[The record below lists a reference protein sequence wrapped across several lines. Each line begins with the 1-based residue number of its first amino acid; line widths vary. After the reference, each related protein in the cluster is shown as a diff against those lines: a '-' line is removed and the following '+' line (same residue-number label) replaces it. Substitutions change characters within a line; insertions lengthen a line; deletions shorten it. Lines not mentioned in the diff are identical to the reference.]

1 MKKILHL
8 DDIIDKKKFQKI
20 QDDIAAATGIAI
32 ITVDYIGK
40 ALTKHSGCSE
50 FCKLIRKNDVYAH
63 LCERCDS
70 RGGVEAARLK
80 KTYIYVCHKGLIDFA
95 TPIIVNGQYLG
106 ALMAGQVLIEDTK
119 ILDLENIVPVEINFD
134 GSMEKEELE
143 NAYNKLPVVSFNKV
157 ESLAEMMSHISNY
170 IVSECLSK
178 TLQKELDEKREEFE
192 EAKKIKDELEKEYK
206 AYQLKSLQSQV
217 NPNFLFNL
225 LNSISSLAIVE
236 DAPKTHEI
244 IYNLSNLLRYG
255 LKKSDKII
263 TLEEELDYIKS
274 YLELQ
279 KIRFSERL
287 NYEVDINE
295 QFKNIKIPFMIVQT
309 FVENSVIHGL
319 EDKEDGGYVKVFV
332 EREEN
337 YIVIKVEDNG
347 IGIEREQLNL
357 IQKDLDLKDYTDMD
371 SMGIKRANK
380 RLQYYY
386 EENYKIEIN
395 STENFGTLVKITILN
410 RYS

>member
-8 DDIIDKKKFQKI
+8 DDIIDIKKFQKI

-40 ALTKHSGCSE
+40 ALTTHSGCSE
-50 FCKLIRKNDVYAH
+50 FCKLIRKNDMYSH

-95 TPIIVNGQYLG
+95 TPIIVNGQYVG
-106 ALMAGQVLIEDTK
+106 ALMAGQLLIEDTK
-119 ILDLENIVPVEINFD
+119 ELDLENIVSVEKNFD
-134 GSMEKEELE
+134 DLIEKDELE
-143 NAYNKLPVVSFNKV
+143 KAYNKLPVVSFTKV
-157 ESLAEMMSHISNY
+157 EALAEMMSHISNY
-170 IVSECLSK
+170 IVAEGSSK
-178 TLQKELDEKREEFE
+178 MLKKELDDKNLKFE
-192 EAKKIKDELEKEYK
+192 EGKKIKEKLEKEYK
-206 AYQLKSLQSQV
+206 SYQLKALQSQL

-236 DAPKTHEI
+236 NAIKTHET
-244 IYNLSNLLRYG
+244 IYNLSNMLRYA

-263 TLEEELDYIKS
+263 TLEEEFDYVKS
-274 YLELQ
+274 YLNLQ

-287 NYEVDINE
+287 NYEVDIENE
-295 QFKNIKIPFMIVQT
+295 FKDIKIPFMILQT

-319 EDKEDGGYVKVFV
+319 EAKEEGGYVKVFV
-332 EREEN
+332 GKEED
-337 YIVIKVEDNG
+337 YIVIKIKDNG
-347 IGIEREQLNL
+347 IGMDREQLNI
-357 IQKDLDLKDYTDMD
+357 IQRDLDLKDDTNIDKL
-371 SMGIKRANK
+371 GIKRANK
-380 RLQYYY
+380 RLYYYY

-395 STENFGTLVKITILN
+395 SKENFGTLVKITILKEI
-410 RYS
+410 

>member
-1 MKKILHL
+1 MKNILHL
-8 DDIIDKKKFQKI
+8 DDIIDIKKFQKI
-20 QDDIAAATGIAI
+20 QDDISAATGIAI

-40 ALTKHSGCSE
+40 ALTNHSGCSE
-50 FCKLIRKNDVYAH
+50 FCKLIRKNELYSH

-70 RGGVEAARLK
+70 RGGIEAARLK
-80 KTYIYVCHKGLIDFA
+80 RTYIYICHKGLIDFA
-95 TPIIVNGQYLG
+95 TPIIVNGQYVG
-106 ALMAGQVLIEDTK
+106 ALMAGQVLVEDTNT
-119 ILDLENIVPVEINFD
+119 LYLENIVPVEINFD
-134 GSMEKEELE
+134 GSVEKEELE
-143 NAYNKLPVVSFNKV
+143 NAYNKLPLVSFKKV
-157 ESLAEMMSHISNY
+157 EALAEMMLHISNY

-178 TLQKELDEKREEFE
+178 TLQKELDDKKEELE
-192 EAKKIKDELEKEYK
+192 ENKKITEKLEKEHK
-206 AYQLKSLQSQV
+206 AYQLKALQTQV

-236 DAPKTHEI
+236 NAPKTHEI
-244 IYNLSNLLRYG
+244 IYNLSNMLRYA

-263 TLEEELDYIKS
+263 TLEEEFDYIKS
-274 YLELQ
+274 YLKLQ

-287 NYEVDINE
+287 NYEVNIDD
-295 QFKNIKIPFMIVQT
+295 QFKNIKIPFMILQT

-319 EDKEDGGYVKVFV
+319 EEKEDGGYVNVFI
-332 EREEN
+332 EREGN

-357 IQKDLDLKDYTDMD
+357 IQKDLDLKDYTDMN
-371 SMGIKRANK
+371 SIGIKRANK

-395 STENFGTLVKITILN
+395 SKENFGTLVKITILKK
-410 RYS
+410 YS

>member
-1 MKKILHL
+1 MFI
-8 DDIIDKKKFQKI
+8 
-20 QDDIAAATGIAI
+20 
-32 ITVDYIGK
+32 
-40 ALTKHSGCSE
+40 
-50 FCKLIRKNDVYAH
+50 KNT
-63 LCERCDS
+63 S
-70 RGGVEAARLK
+70 
-80 KTYIYVCHKGLIDFA
+80 
-95 TPIIVNGQYLG
+95 
-106 ALMAGQVLIEDTK
+106 
-119 ILDLENIVPVEINFD
+119 
-134 GSMEKEELE
+134 
-143 NAYNKLPVVSFNKV
+143 
-157 ESLAEMMSHISNY
+157 
-170 IVSECLSK
+170 
-178 TLQKELDEKREEFE
+178 KELDEKREEFE

>member
-8 DDIIDKKKFQKI
+8 DDIIDVKKFQKI
-20 QDDIAAATGIAI
+20 QDDIATATGIAI
-32 ITVDYIGK
+32 ITVDYIGT
-40 ALTKHSGCSE
+40 ALTNHSGCSE
-50 FCKLIRKNDVYAH
+50 FCKLIRKNDLYSH

-106 ALMAGQVLIEDTK
+106 ALMAGQVLIKETNG
-119 ILDLENIVPVEINFD
+119 LDLENIVPVEINFD
-134 GSMEKEELE
+134 GSIEKEELE
-143 NAYNKLPVVSFNKV
+143 RAYNKLPVVSFKKV

-178 TLQKELDEKREEFE
+178 MFQKELDEKKIEFE
-192 EAKKIKDELEKEYK
+192 ENKKIKEKLEKECK
-206 AYQLKSLQSQV
+206 AHQLKALQSQV

-236 DAPKTHEI
+236 NAPKTHEI
-244 IYNLSNLLRYG
+244 IYNLSNMLRYA

-263 TLEEELDYIKS
+263 TLEEEFDYIKS
-274 YLELQ
+274 YLKLQ

-287 NYEVDINE
+287 NYEVNIDN
-295 QFKNIKIPFMIVQT
+295 QFKNIKIPFMILQT

-319 EDKEDGGYVKVFV
+319 EEKEDGGYVKVFV
-332 EREEN
+332 DREDD
-337 YIVIKVEDNG
+337 YIVIEIEDNG
-347 IGIEREQLNL
+347 IGIDREQLNL
-357 IQKDLDLKDYTDMD
+357 IQRGLELKDDTD
-371 SMGIKRANK
+371 SLGIKRANK
-380 RLQYYY
+380 RLNYYY

-395 STENFGTLVKITILN
+395 SKENFGTLVKITILKEI
-410 RYS
+410 

>member
-8 DDIIDKKKFQKI
+8 DDIIDIKKFQKI

-40 ALTKHSGCSE
+40 ALTTHSGCSE
-50 FCKLIRKNDVYAH
+50 FCKLIRKNDMYSH

-95 TPIIVNGQYLG
+95 TPIIVNGQYVG
-106 ALMAGQVLIEDTK
+106 ALMAGQLLIEDTEE
-119 ILDLENIVPVEINFD
+119 LDLENIVSVEKNFD
-134 GSMEKEELE
+134 DSIEKDELE
-143 NAYNKLPVVSFNKV
+143 KAYNKLPVVSFTKV
-157 ESLAEMMSHISNY
+157 EALAEMMSHISNY
-170 IVSECLSK
+170 IVAEGSSK
-178 TLQKELDEKREEFE
+178 MLQKELDEKNLKFE
-192 EAKKIKDELEKEYK
+192 EDKKIKEKIEKEYK
-206 AYQLKSLQSQV
+206 SYQLKALQSQL

-236 DAPKTHEI
+236 NAMKTHET
-244 IYNLSNLLRYG
+244 IYNLSNMLRYA

-263 TLEEELDYIKS
+263 TLEEEFDYVKS
-274 YLELQ
+274 YLNLQ

-287 NYEVDINE
+287 NYEVNIENE
-295 QFKNIKIPFMIVQT
+295 FKDVKIPFMILQT

-319 EDKEDGGYVKVFV
+319 EAKEEGGYVKVFV
-332 EREEN
+332 DREED
-337 YIVIKVEDNG
+337 YIVIKIKDNG
-347 IGIEREQLNL
+347 IGMDREQLNL
-357 IQKDLDLKDYTDMD
+357 IQRDLDLKDDTNIDKL
-371 SMGIKRANK
+371 GIKRANK
-380 RLQYYY
+380 RLYYYY

-395 STENFGTLVKITILN
+395 SKENFGTLVKITILKEI
-410 RYS
+410 